1 MSVETDMQAAEYVL
15 GTLSAEE
22 RRAFEILLK
31 SDASARRALEVW
43 QQHLAPLSAAILGEV
58 EPPAG
63 VWQAIAQALSTSSE
77 AAPDIHRLRRSRDRW
92 RMATVL
98 VSALAAGLAAF
109 GIDRILVAPQ
119 EPQGSYVAVIN
130 RSGDQPA
137 LIVASIS
144 PRGQFS
150 CAPSRLLCLKATA
163 SNSGTSARAAAKID
177 GAHRQG
183 RADDPSAKGCAHREG
198 EFRCHARTSR
208 RRATWGRHRAGRLF
222 RPIVQRVRC
231 VCRARTIPRA
241 RAKAASMSRSVV
253 SSSTASSAARSGA
266 RLREASRASR
276 RRISSRT
283 A

>member
-43 QQHLAPLSAAILGEV
+43 QQHLAPLSAAIGEV

-77 AAPDIHRLRRSRDRW
+77 AAPDILRLRRSRDRW

-137 LIVASIS
+137 LIVRVDLATRTVFVRPVATVVPQGHSLELWYIGKGLPPKS
-144 PRGQFS
+144 MG
-150 CAPSRLLCLKATA
+150 LIDKA
-163 SNSGTSARAAAKID
+163 
-177 GAHRQG
+177 
-183 RADDPSAKGCAHREG
+183 E
-198 EFRCHARTSR
+198 
-208 RRATWGRHRAGRLF
+208 
-222 RPIVQRVRC
+222 
-231 VCRARTIPRA
+231 RTIPLPKDA
-241 RAKAASMSRSVV
+241 RIEKANFAVTLDLAGGAPHGVATGPVV
-253 SSSTASSAARSGA
+253 YSGQ
-266 RLREASRASR
+266 LFKE
-276 RRISSRT
+276 
-283 A
+283 